1 MNSTIKTVIFWLV
14 ILVSATLLWQVI
26 KSGNSRTHSI
36 PEIGYS
42 QFLSQVDA
50 GSVIKVRI
58 SKVRVDGAYR
68 DGSAFRSIAPA
79 SQEQMLQVLRQKNV
93 EVWYTDSPE
102 ESGWGWL
109 VNLFAPLV
117 LLAALWF
124 FMIRQL
130 RTKANVE
137 NARAAASAV
146 KAWQDK

>member
-79 SQEQMLQVLRQKNV
+79 RRSKCYRSYDKRTSRSGIQIRLKNQ
-93 EVWYTDSPE
+93 
-102 ESGWGWL
+102 GG
-109 VNLFAPLV
+109 AG
-117 LLAALWF
+117 
-124 FMIRQL
+124 
-130 RTKANVE
+130 
-137 NARAAASAV
+137 
-146 KAWQDK
+146 